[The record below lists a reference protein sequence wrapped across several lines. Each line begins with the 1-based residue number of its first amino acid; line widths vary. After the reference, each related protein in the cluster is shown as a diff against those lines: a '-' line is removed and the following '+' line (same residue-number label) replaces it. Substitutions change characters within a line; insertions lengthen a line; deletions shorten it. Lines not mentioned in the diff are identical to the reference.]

1 MFLIPLRGQMN
12 DRYERTKLM
21 ATYELLQENSWY
33 VLWAIT
39 GQRADQW
46 CASNAQVRLTGPPAG
61 RGSVSDTDRRNVS
74 AEMKL
79 PLALQRLW
87 RYMTRLVP
95 I

>member
-1 MFLIPLRGQMN
+1 
-12 DRYERTKLM
+12 M

-61 RGSVSDTDRRNVS
+61 RGSVSDTDRRNVG

-79 PLALQRLW
+79 PLALQRSW
-87 RYMTRLVP
+87 RYMTRRAP

>member
-1 MFLIPLRGQMN
+1 
-12 DRYERTKLM
+12 M
-21 ATYELLQENSWY
+21 ATYELLRENSWY

-46 CASNAQVRLTGPPAG
+46 RASNAQVRLTGPPAG

-74 AEMKL
+74 AGIEIASRAAEIGEIYDTFRSHL
-79 PLALQRLW
+79 
-87 RYMTRLVP
+87 